1 MTDPIQAILLADALA
16 AIGRLQ
22 KQIEHLQTA
31 VAHADNISK
40 YWVKRALEQAQ
51 TPCPHCGE
59 KP

>member
-1 MTDPIQAILLADALA
+1 MTDPIQAMLLADALA

-22 KQIEHLQTA
+22 KQIEQLQAA
-31 VAHADNISK
+31 VANAENVTK
-40 YWVKRALEQAQ
+40 YWVKRAE